1 MNTIVLSNVSVS
13 LDIVEILYCEGIL
26 ISRNIIEFLNN
37 SYSKTVIV
45 EVEYWQDSEYAYQII
60 KDLIHLGETE
70 IETIYGIF
78 KASTVE
84 QDCFEEEDEEEEEEY
99 EEEDEYEVQPN
110 PICEEI
116 DAYLQQMIDEDEAEW
131 LEKYDRES
139 SDDEMNREE
148 SYLYLDLTDLIG
160 VECRM

>member
-60 KDLIHLGETE
+60 KDLTHLGETE

-84 QDCFEEEDEEEEEEY
+84 QDCFEEEEEEEEEQ
-99 EEEDEYEVQPN
+99 QPN
-110 PICEEI
+110 PECEEI
-116 DAYLQQMIDEDEAEW
+116 DAYLQQMIDEDEAKW
-131 LEKYDRES
+131 LDNYDRES

-148 SYLYLDLTDLIG
+148 SYLYLELTDLIG
-160 VECRM
+160 VECIM

>member
-84 QDCFEEEDEEEEEEY
+84 QDCFEEEDEEEEY
-99 EEEDEYEVQPN
+99 EDEDEVQPN

-131 LEKYDRES
+131 LEKYDRAS

-160 VECRM
+160 VECIL